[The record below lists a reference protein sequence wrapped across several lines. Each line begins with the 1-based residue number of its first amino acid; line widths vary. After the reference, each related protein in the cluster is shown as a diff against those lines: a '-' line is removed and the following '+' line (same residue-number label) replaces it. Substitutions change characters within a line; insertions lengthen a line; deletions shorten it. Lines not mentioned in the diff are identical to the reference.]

1 MASNND
7 VLKKLRVALELEEDE
22 LLEIF
27 ALAEF
32 PVTKPQLSA
41 IFRKKGHRHYK
52 ECQDQMMKKFLVGLA
67 LKFRSE
73 LTKIT

>member
-7 VLKKLRVALELEEDE
+7 VMKKLRIALQLEEDD

-27 ALAEF
+27 ALADF

-41 IFRKKGHRHYK
+41 MFRKKGHKHYK
-52 ECQDQMMKKFLVGLA
+52 ECQDQMMKKFLAGLA
-67 LKFRSE
+67 LKFRSG
-73 LTKIT
+73 K